1 MLQFVIY
8 IKERRIFN
16 NNKIPP
22 KKNKPGLVWGMLL
35 EIVAGGNGGGGQA
48 VGKEVLVVVGC
59 CI

>member
-1 MLQFVIY
+1 VIY